1 MFQFHPSSSLR
12 PFRRRVAS
20 RIFACRQIVSVRR
33 RDCLF
38 NLHLVTPAWSC
49 SLFVILS
56 PVRRRETKSL
66 PRSRF

>member
-1 MFQFHPSSSLR
+1 MNCFCSSPGLLVQPPSG
-12 PFRRRVAS
+12 
-20 RIFACRQIVSVRR
+20 
-33 RDCLF
+33 
-38 NLHLVTPAWSC
+38 TPAWSC